1 MWRVTGCLQEVVS
14 CKSQTTTW
22 GLFQEEVQKNHH
34 FERELG
40 VRIYGWKST
49 VMAFLTR
56 KQDKS
61 LISPFPCAVWY
72 PSTVASG
79 HCQKT
84 QYRKVWQLQQELP
97 RQELWWFAPSV
108 VHQPSLQRQ
117 KTTMV
122 RNKHISFS
130 AEWSVTD
137 TAPIIACKRSQN
149 HC

>member
-1 MWRVTGCLQEVVS
+1 MWRVTGCLREVVS
-14 CKSQTTTW
+14 CKSQTTG
-22 GLFQEEVQKNHH
+22 GLFQVQVQKNHH
-34 FERELG
+34 FGRELG
-40 VRIYGWKST
+40 MGIIGWKRT

-61 LISPFPCAVWY
+61 LISPFPYVVWY

-84 QYRKVWQLQQELP
+84 QYHRVWQLQQEQP

-122 RNKHISFS
+122 RNKHIYFS
-130 AEWSVTD
+130 VEWSVTD
-137 TAPIIACKRSQN
+137 TAPIITGKRSQN

>member
-1 MWRVTGCLQEVVS
+1 MWRVTGCLREVVS
-14 CKSQTTTW
+14 CKSQTTV
-22 GLFQEEVQKNHH
+22 GLFQVQVQKNHH
-34 FERELG
+34 FGRELG
-40 VRIYGWKST
+40 MGIIGWKRT

-61 LISPFPCAVWY
+61 LISPFPCVVWY

-84 QYRKVWQLQQELP
+84 QYHRVWQLQQEQP

-122 RNKHISFS
+122 RNKHIYFS
-130 AEWSVTD
+130 VEWSVTD
-137 TAPIIACKRSQN
+137 TAPIITGKRSQN